1 MTLVEQYKNRLNISE
16 SVYSRSHGGAKMDN
30 HRKICTAKC
39 LQNVERFLNE
49 AFENS
54 VGTQRSDM
62 GMFKKFCLNLTTV
75 ALPNLIANEL
85 VIVSPMS
92 SMSGFITYVQYTA
105 GTNKGQTAQG
115 TVFNDPFKLGD
126 VDVNYTAA
134 RVVESFTGA
143 NSPVTAAWFPVYD
156 GADVASKARI
166 VSITTSAGTA
176 VEVAADASVT
186 VGTDGKTLTLS
197 NGTGTAIGATD
208 TVKVAYVYD
217 NVVIPQNDLPIVNA
231 EMKSISLIAK
241 ARRVAIYY
249 SQIAAYQ
256 AKTDYGFDLGD
267 QLAEKAVGQLSYE
280 IDTEITDLLIDHA
293 ETQAELVWSK
303 TLPVGVSKA
312 EHYQGFT
319 EIVEIARQKIYDA
332 TKRFAPNYMLCASN
346 LLPVLTFINGFSAA
360 PSGQING
367 PYFAGTLNGLKVFVT
382 PNMEPGHFVIGVN
395 GSDMMSSAAVYA
407 PYMAIVPTQLLQYAD
422 GGTSQGWSTL
432 YDLKA
437 LNTYVK
443 DGHEYSNL
451 LVQGY
456 ITA

>member
-197 NGTGTAIGATD
+197 NGTRTAIGATD